1 MRKINYP
8 KNIKIFEVFKVE
20 YKEQIL
26 DSNLLK
32 LKKANELLNSIGVK
46 YSFEEILVLP
56 IEELIK
62 LPEINSTNLFNGL
75 NKIKVKAEKDR
86 IRKIFNYK
94 GFQSNILSGFFMK
107 HGKDLKIK
115 TCCYCNI
122 DFVNPYI
129 PFSNDYIDFYHFIN
143 SCTKTDLLKVKGI
156 GSKSADD
163 IISKYK
169 GKIKKYDDIEN
180 LIDDTRI
187 KNILKKL
194 TDSSGILNTNNIL
207 IENKNHFTL
216 DHILP
221 QKFYPYLS
229 LSLFNLTPSCYSCNS
244 KLKRDAK
251 IYRNIS
257 EIKSISPTGINS
269 AFDLNFKIYFKNG
282 FNKNNLPNTVNEYS
296 IRIDSSH
303 KEYIERLNLQGRYN
317 FHKDISF
324 ELIDKRKTY
333 SDSQIQEIVSLFE
346 EKKIRINEIQLK
358 KQIFGSILFEE
369 DSNEQLEKYKKDIA
383 KQLDIIED

>member
-8 KNIKIFEVFKVE
+8 KSINIIKAFKVE

-26 DSNLLK
+26 GSNLLK
-32 LKKANELLNSIGVK
+32 LKEANELLNSIGVK
-46 YSFEEILVLP
+46 FSFEEILVLP

-75 NKIKVKAEKDR
+75 NKIQVKIEKDR
-86 IRKIFNYK
+86 IKKIFNYT

-107 HGKDLKIK
+107 HGKSLKIK

-129 PFSNDYIDFYHFIN
+129 PFSNDYIDYYHFIN
-143 SCTKTDLLKVKGI
+143 SCTKTDLLKIKGI

-180 LIDDTRI
+180 LINDTRI

-194 TDSSGILNTNNIL
+194 TDHSGILKTNDFL
-207 IENKNHFTL
+207 IQNKNHFTL
-216 DHILP
+216 DHVLP
-221 QKFYPYLS
+221 QNLYPYLS

-251 IYRNIS
+251 IYSNNS
-257 EIKSISPTGINS
+257 DIKSISPTGIDS
-269 AFDLNFKIYFKNG
+269 VFDLNFKIYFKDG
-282 FNKNNLPNTVNEYS
+282 FDKNNLPDTSNEYS
-296 IRIDSSH
+296 IKIDSPH

-324 ELIDKRKTY
+324 DLIDKRKIY

-358 KQIFGSILFEE
+358 KQIFGSVIFEE

-383 KQLDIIED
+383 KQLEII